1 VDKILYRDGEKDRL
15 LKGKIISED
24 DLFVS
29 LELDDSVYRIAKS
42 KIISIRQGKNNGKK
56 EHIDR

>member
-1 VDKILYRDGEKDRL
+1 MDKILYRDGEKDRL

-42 KIISIRQGKNNGKK
+42 KIISKAR
-56 EHIDR
+56 